1 MIVKFVSNVRKQ
13 NKFAV
18 SSNEIPP
25 WNRLETKDIENNWR
39 TESIQLELSF
49 FLSFLLLKLEREIER
64 NETKASKPLCP
75 TFLQFTFVYIRDIH
89 RANVPIKANSPQLAE
104 RDECCSWPF
113 REWRGIPF
121 PPPSYSARQKS
132 KVAKMRKRERWPIV
146 VSTKG
151 LAIHHCQQRGC
162 REQMELEW
170 QLWQL
175 PRGNPRFYM
184 HSLIS
189 LSEIYG
195 GRGLRHFSY
204 REHDGLSVPFN
215 CLFTRNCLFSKFL
228 SFVSSYPQCTL
239 LFLHSSSLQFIIPR
253 YKL

>member
-49 FLSFLLLKLEREIER
+49 FLSFLLLKLEREVER

-121 PPPSYSARQKS
+121 PPPSYSERREAEIEGCEDEETRKMADSGQHERS
-132 KVAKMRKRERWPIV
+132 RHTSLPAAGVPGANGVRVATVATPSRKP
-146 VSTKG
+146 
-151 LAIHHCQQRGC
+151 
-162 REQMELEW
+162 
-170 QLWQL
+170 
-175 PRGNPRFYM
+175 
-184 HSLIS
+184 SL
-189 LSEIYG
+189 LYA
-195 GRGLRHFSY
+195 
-204 REHDGLSVPFN
+204 
-215 CLFTRNCLFSKFL
+215 
-228 SFVSSYPQCTL
+228 
-239 LFLHSSSLQFIIPR
+239 
-253 YKL
+253 